1 MIEGNATEN
10 VMITII
16 LSSSLS
22 PTGTLLNNDYTAY
35 KKRDKP
41 HVCESVTRDMIQS
54 QIYLVKVLMFQYM

>member
-22 PTGTLLNNDYTAY
+22 PTGTLLNNDYTAD
-35 KKRDKP
+35 KKREKR
-41 HVCESVTRDMIQS
+41 HV
-54 QIYLVKVLMFQYM
+54 